1 MYERGTA
8 IGPCTGE
15 RCWPLLSAIAPL
27 MKPWC
32 AEGDV
37 PTAASLNF
45 YRGRSSH
52 VGWHSD
58 DEPLFGKRGE
68 AKLIVSV
75 SFGTQAL
82 LRPLMLAWPW

>member
-1 MYERGTA
+1 
-8 IGPCTGE
+8 
-15 RCWPLLSAIAPL
+15 

-37 PTAASLNF
+37 PTAANLNL

-68 AKLIVSV
+68 AKLNVSV
-75 SFGTQAL
+75 SFGTQA
-82 LRPLMLAWPW
+82 PFKWKGKSCPSNDGHDGGWPW